1 MMTTVQF
8 SVLIKF
14 YILIDSNSEKRFDLC
29 DPKLIC
35 VLQLVSSEIEP
46 TTESIPI
53 LYWLNF
59 FFFFGFR
66 GSALLGYMEHM
77 KAVN

>member
-1 MMTTVQF
+1 M
-8 SVLIKF
+8 IKF

-35 VLQLVSSEIEP
+35 VLQLVSFEIEP

-53 LYWLNF
+53 LHWLNF
-59 FFFFGFR
+59 NFFGFR